1 MSCCG
6 EREKY
11 NEAKNEQKWDY
22 INLSDFRSTSCV
34 SPLSYGFLII
44 LGIISVAVYAVD
56 IFTCANLLLYNRW
69 SGQVKPVIPF
79 RYSKWIFTACIILS
93 WVLLVYRW
101 QRAIRVMK
109 GGVVAASY
117 LDPLAVRVQSIRMGA
132 NGRGWRRFLVF
143 AALTKGRKGAEY
155 VALFSYFSF
164 EAWMRICFAEGP
176 RQAINALTL
185 YSVMRA
191 DLVPTGSHAA
201 KDGQS
206 PVAQFFVNIKILAG
220 TQKEQAAILFGMLF
234 TLVIWVFS
242 AISLMLAVIFYIV
255 FLWHHIREG
264 SLSKYCRRK
273 IDSRLHKIVMV
284 KVNKALEKDIK
295 VRGKQEGNGSGPN
308 KIDEHVKRQPTLPN
322 LLSGPPQDTP
332 PLSRQTTQTE
342 FSPFDSRPSTPLNNQ
357 SANNLPREP
366 TIPNVFATAQRPQPP
381 SRATTQSSMR
391 SDMSYGDDAPLM
403 ASAGAMGYGRPGSRN
418 APSRM
423 DSANSLPQSRPPPSR
438 SFTGGSQGTQR
449 SFDPSAPR
457 MGPPP
462 RTNTDLG
469 GRITPAA
476 YTAQPEA
483 RKPMPRDMSFTG
495 VPGRPAGSTPLSRR
509 PTQEYE
515 MQIQPPMNRP
525 NGPSN
530 NSGYVAFRPNAQ
542 GTGRPGYPNSATPS
556 SSQPPTRNFTL
567 PHRPPQNEYFG
578 SDTGVPQRSGTAPIP
593 EAASFNNIQGRAYGG
608 PWQPPSADPIHNR
621 PATAGPNGQRGPMPH
636 RF

>member
-1 MSCCG
+1 
-6 EREKY
+6 
-11 NEAKNEQKWDY
+11 
-22 INLSDFRSTSCV
+22 
-34 SPLSYGFLII
+34 
-44 LGIISVAVYAVD
+44 
-56 IFTCANLLLYNRW
+56 
-69 SGQVKPVIPF
+69 
-79 RYSKWIFTACIILS
+79 
-93 WVLLVYRW
+93 
-101 QRAIRVMK
+101 
-109 GGVVAASY
+109 
-117 LDPLAVRVQSIRMGA
+117 
-132 NGRGWRRFLVF
+132 
-143 AALTKGRKGAEY
+143 
-155 VALFSYFSF
+155 
-164 EAWMRICFAEGP
+164 MRICFAEGP

-201 KDGQS
+201 KDGHS
-206 PVAQFFVNIKILAG
+206 SIAQFFVNVQILAG
-220 TQKEQAAILFGMLF
+220 TEKEQAAILFGMLF

-284 KVNKALEKDIK
+284 KVNKALEKDAKI
-295 VRGKQEGNGSGPN
+295 RGKQEGNGSGPS
-308 KIDEHVKRQPTLPN
+308 KLDEHVKRQPTLPN

-332 PLSRQTTQTE
+332 PISRQTTQTE

-357 SANNLPREP
+357 SANTLPREP

-391 SDMSYGDDAPLM
+391 SDMSYGDGTPLM

-423 DSANSLPQSRPPPSR
+423 DSAENLPQSRPPPSR
-438 SFTGGSQGTQR
+438 SFTVSSQGTQR

-462 RTNTDLG
+462 RTNTDMN

-476 YTAQPEA
+476 YAAQPEA
-483 RKPMPRDMSFTG
+483 RKPMPRDMLYSG
-495 VPGRPAGSTPLSRR
+495 APGRPTGPAPLSRR

-515 MQIQPPMNRP
+515 MQIQPPLNRP

-530 NSGYVAFRPNAQ
+530 NSGYVAFKPNAQ
-542 GTGRPGYPNSATPS
+542 GTGNPGHPNTVTPA
-556 SSQPPTRNFTL
+556 SSQPPIRNFTL
-567 PHRPPQNEYFG
+567 PHRPPQNDYFG
-578 SDTGVPQRSGTAPIP
+578 SDRGVPPRSGTAPIP
-593 EAASFNNIQGRAYGG
+593 EPASFNSIQGRAYGA
-608 PWQPPSADPIHNR
+608 PWQLSPADLIHYR
-621 PATAGPNGQRGPMPH
+621 PATAGPNGQRGPMPP

>member
-1 MSCCG
+1 
-6 EREKY
+6 
-11 NEAKNEQKWDY
+11 
-22 INLSDFRSTSCV
+22 
-34 SPLSYGFLII
+34 
-44 LGIISVAVYAVD
+44 
-56 IFTCANLLLYNRW
+56 
-69 SGQVKPVIPF
+69 
-79 RYSKWIFTACIILS
+79 
-93 WVLLVYRW
+93 
-101 QRAIRVMK
+101 
-109 GGVVAASY
+109 
-117 LDPLAVRVQSIRMGA
+117 
-132 NGRGWRRFLVF
+132 
-143 AALTKGRKGAEY
+143 
-155 VALFSYFSF
+155 
-164 EAWMRICFAEGP
+164 MRICFAEGP